1 MLKKITT
8 AVLLLFVFVSC
19 QDNTTTQDGNP
30 LMQKSTLPFQAP
42 PFDQIQASDFLPAFK
57 RGMKEQIREVQKIA
71 NDTTDPTFQNTLVA
85 LEKSGQLLTRV
96 QHDFNILTSSNTNSK
111 LQKVQ
116 KKVSPKLAAHHDA
129 IYLNSKLFQRVKEV
143 YNHRKDLDLDPES
156 KRLTEYYYKKFV
168 RAGANLSDEDKS
180 KLKKLN
186 EKAASLSTKF
196 TNQLLAATKDGALV
210 VDDTTKLRGLSENEL
225 KAAKQNADNRDLSG
239 KWVIPLQN
247 TTQQPDLAELKNRK
261 VRKELFEHSW
271 NRAEKSDSNDTRAT
285 IKKLAEVRAKTAKLL
300 GFPNYAAWKLK
311 NQMAKT
317 PKAVEKFLNQ
327 LVKPSKANAKEEA
340 AELQKIIDSKG
351 GDFNLRP
358 YDWNYYAKF
367 LRKKK
372 FDLNEDSV
380 RQYFELNDVLKNG
393 VFYAANQLY
402 GLTFK
407 ERDDIPVWHNGVR
420 VFEVHDKDG
429 STLGLFYCDYF
440 KRDNKSGGAW
450 MSNLVT
456 QSKLLNQKPVIY
468 NVANF
473 PKPAKGEPALL
484 NFDQVSTMFHEFG
497 HALHGFFADQKY
509 PSLSGT
515 SVARDFVEFPSQF
528 NEHWALNPKVLKH
541 YAIHYKTEKQMP
553 QELVNK
559 IKKASHFN
567 QGYLFTE
574 LLEAALLDM
583 HWHTISPSTKINDV
597 DTFEKNALKDANIY
611 LPKVP
616 PRYRSSYFMHIWG
629 NGYAAGYYAYLWT
642 RMLSDDAF
650 SWFQNHGGMTRENG
664 QLFRDMVLSRG
675 NTEDLEKMYE
685 DFTGHKPNIGPM
697 LKDLG
702 FK

>member
-116 KKVSPKLAAHHDA
+116 KMVSPKLAAHHDA

-484 NFDQVSTMFHEFG
+484 KFDQVSTMFHEFG

-583 HWHTISPSTKINDV
+583 NWHTISP
-597 DTFEKNALKDANIY
+597 
-611 LPKVP
+611 
-616 PRYRSSYFMHIWG
+616 
-629 NGYAAGYYAYLWT
+629 
-642 RMLSDDAF
+642 
-650 SWFQNHGGMTRENG
+650 
-664 QLFRDMVLSRG
+664 
-675 NTEDLEKMYE
+675 
-685 DFTGHKPNIGPM
+685 
-697 LKDLG
+697 
-702 FK
+702 